1 MCKREGCRH
10 KQEEE
15 TSHIHMITTDATVLM
30 KNNSDGEKTSENHKK
45 KLQKYKRKIEQKIND
60 HLMNHDQGL
69 TTTK

>member
-45 KLQKYKRKIEQKIND
+45 KTAKIQKKNWTKNEWSFDEPWSGFN
-60 HLMNHDQGL
+60 NH
-69 TTTK
+69 

>member
-1 MCKREGCRH
+1 
-10 KQEEE
+10 
-15 TSHIHMITTDATVLM
+15 MITTDATVLM

-45 KLQKYKRKIEQKIND
+45 KNCKNTKEKIEQKMND

>member
-30 KNNSDGEKTSENHKK
+30 KNNSDGEKASENHKK
-45 KLQKYKRKIEQKIND
+45 TAKIQKKNWTKNEWSFDEPWSGFN
-60 HLMNHDQGL
+60 NH
-69 TTTK
+69 

>member
-45 KLQKYKRKIEQKIND
+45 TAKIQKKNWTKNEWSFDEPWSGFN
-60 HLMNHDQGL
+60 NH
-69 TTTK
+69 